1 MPPLFSLFE
10 IIFSNVPPMPFLH
23 LAFLIFI
30 LLLYLSLAY
39 LTHATQG
46 FYTYSFLDP
55 GAHHEHSGR
64 VAGYCFGVL
73 AAVLV
78 AFVIV
83 WFIVWLRRRLVGS
96 RIKRSQRDMAGHDT
110 AAYRLEGGEMLHEK

>member
-1 MPPLFSLFE
+1 MPALFSLFE
-10 IIFSNVPPMPFLH
+10 IIFSTAPVRPWLH

-55 GAHHEHSGR
+55 GENGEHNKRVVAYSFGIAGATIVIYLVVNLLLWIRVKFTREKTKFSRAIPLSGQP
-64 VAGYCFGVL
+64 
-73 AAVLV
+73 
-78 AFVIV
+78 
-83 WFIVWLRRRLVGS
+83 
-96 RIKRSQRDMAGHDT
+96 SQMENGMAQVP
-110 AAYRLEGGEMLHEK
+110 K